1 MTSLSLD
8 SMWSLDSSPK
18 VDDIE
23 SVEAGGLVEELPPVE
38 ELANADA
45 GSFDHAGEAFSRG
58 RLLLL
63 SRSLLSVDVD
73 VDSLGLLG
81 PLPAKTD
88 LMTSVIVASAAATAA
103 ATEVCLVVA
112 LPLL

>member
-8 SMWSLDSSPK
+8 SMWSLDSSSE
-18 VDDIE
+18 VEDGE
-23 SVEAGGLVEELPPVE
+23 SAEAAGLVEELPVGE
-38 ELANADA
+38 VADADA
-45 GSFDHAGEAFSRG
+45 GSFDHTGEAFSTG
-58 RLLLL
+58 RLLL
-63 SRSLLSVDVD
+63 RSKSPFSVE
-73 VDSLGLLG
+73 VDSPGVLG

-103 ATEVCLVVA
+103 DAKFCLVVA